1 MFTKILLPISL
12 ILIIHIYIFCLDL
25 KKSEEIIANNDN
37 KISNYLSL
45 MKDKS
50 DLTILMIILVII
62 YATFGGLLSLF

>member
-12 ILIIHIYIFCLDL
+12 VLIIHIYIFCLDL

-37 KISNYLSL
+37 KISNYLAL

-50 DLTILMIILVII
+50 DITILMIILVII

>member
-12 ILIIHIYIFCLDL
+12 IIIIHIYIFCLDVT
-25 KKSEEIIANNDN
+25 KSEKIIANDNN

-50 DLTILMIILVII
+50 DITILMIILVII
-62 YATFGGLLSLF
+62 YATFGGILSFF